1 MHVNDG
7 PGCARNAGVMTTP
20 RAVLRAA
27 AAVLI
32 VAWLLG
38 LATAHTFNG
47 WINVLPLV
55 VLLGFAARFVYA
67 LVTAD

>member
-1 MHVNDG
+1 M
-7 PGCARNAGVMTTP
+7 
-20 RAVLRAA
+20 LRVA

-32 VAWLLG
+32 AAWLLG

-55 VLLGFAARFVYA
+55 VLLGMAVRFVYA